1 MKIAKL
7 IFGLEQRILIGFHLV
22 CATAKGELKDI

>member
-7 IFGLEQRILIGFHLV
+7 MFGLEQRILIDFHFV
-22 CATAKGELKDI
+22 CATAKGEFKDI